1 MYLIILLSL
10 LQSIKIQ
17 VIMWGILW
25 GKMTKKHPN
34 NELTALKV
42 RKLDI
47 PGRYADGN
55 NLYLEIDKSGA
66 RRWTLRVTVL
76 GRRRDMGLGGVST
89 VSLEEARELAY
100 QYKKIARSG
109 GDPILER
116 QKNKGL
122 QTTLIHCAKK
132 VHQINLPTWKNQKF
146 AKQWFSSLEHHVF
159 PTIGK
164 LPISQVTS
172 ADILRVLTPIWNTK
186 GDTAK
191 KIKQRLRMI
200 IKWARAQGYF
210 QGDDPV
216 ELAEQ
221 ALPKQLKSD
230 DHHKSLEFEKLPEM
244 ISNLRKSKISLPTK
258 LALEFTIL
266 SACRT
271 NEVLNAKWEEIDLTK
286 LVWSIPSERMKGGKV
301 HQVPLTDRMT
311 VILNDCKKLKTNNDL
326 LFPSEI
332 NGEALSNNTMRL
344 ALKKRLKV
352 DATVHGMRS
361 SFKDW
366 ASETTNFANEVSE
379 MALAHSISNK
389 TELAYRRRTL
399 IEKRRQLM
407 QKWSDYLNNKEGEV
421 IELYKTG
428 EL

>member
-1 MYLIILLSL
+1 
-10 LQSIKIQ
+10 
-17 VIMWGILW
+17 MWGISW

-34 NELTALKV
+34 NELTALKIKKV
-42 RKLDI
+42 TI

-55 NLYLEIDKSGA
+55 NLYLEVDKSGA
-66 RRWTLRVTVL
+66 RRWTLRVTIL
-76 GRRRDMGLGGVST
+76 GRRRDMGLGGIST

-100 QYKKIARSG
+100 QYRKIARSG

-116 QKNKGL
+116 QKNRGL
-122 QTTLIHCAKK
+122 QTTLIYCTKK
-132 VHQINLPTWKNQKF
+132 VHEINLPTWKNEKF
-146 AKQWFSSLEHHVF
+146 AKQWLSSLEHHVF

-271 NEVLNAKWEEIDLTK
+271 SEVLNAKWEEIDLTK
-286 LVWSIPSERMKGGKV
+286 LIWSIPSERMKGGKV

-379 MALAHSISNK
+379 MALAHTISNK

-399 IEKRRQLM
+399 IEKRRHLM

-421 IELYKTG
+421 IELYKTA

>member
-1 MYLIILLSL
+1 
-10 LQSIKIQ
+10 
-17 VIMWGILW
+17 MWGISW

-34 NELTALKV
+34 NELTALKIK
-42 RKLDI
+42 KLTI

-55 NLYLEIDKSGA
+55 NLYLEVDKSGA
-66 RRWTLRVTVL
+66 RRWTLRVTIL
-76 GRRRDMGLGGVST
+76 GRRRDMGLGGIST

-100 QYKKIARSG
+100 QYRKIARSG

-116 QKNKGL
+116 QKNRGL
-122 QTTLIHCAKK
+122 QTTLIYCTKK
-132 VHQINLPTWKNQKF
+132 VHEINLPTWKNEKF
-146 AKQWFSSLEHHVF
+146 AKQWLSSLEHHVF

-271 NEVLNAKWEEIDLTK
+271 SEVLNAKWEEIDLTK
-286 LVWSIPSERMKGGKV
+286 LIWSIPSQRMKGGKV

-344 ALKKRLKV
+344 ALKKRLKI

-379 MALAHSISNK
+379 MALAHTISNK

-399 IEKRRQLM
+399 IEKRRHLM

-421 IELYKTG
+421 IELYKTA

>member
-1 MYLIILLSL
+1 
-10 LQSIKIQ
+10 
-17 VIMWGILW
+17 MWGISW

-34 NELTALKV
+34 NELTALKIK
-42 RKLDI
+42 KLTI

-55 NLYLEIDKSGA
+55 NLYLEVDKSGA
-66 RRWTLRVTVL
+66 RRWTLRVTIL
-76 GRRRDMGLGGVST
+76 GRRRDMGLGGIST

-100 QYKKIARSG
+100 QYRKIARSG

-116 QKNKGL
+116 QKNRGL
-122 QTTLIHCAKK
+122 QTTLIYCTKK
-132 VHQINLPTWKNQKF
+132 VHEINLPTWKNEKF
-146 AKQWFSSLEHHVF
+146 AKQWLSSLEHHVF

-271 NEVLNAKWEEIDLTK
+271 SEVLNAKWEEIDLTK
-286 LVWSIPSERMKGGKV
+286 LIWSIPSERMKGGKI

-344 ALKKRLKV
+344 ALKKRLKI

-379 MALAHSISNK
+379 MALAHTISNK

-399 IEKRRQLM
+399 IEKRRHLM

-421 IELYKTG
+421 IELYKTA

>member
-1 MYLIILLSL
+1 
-10 LQSIKIQ
+10 
-17 VIMWGILW
+17 MWGISW

-34 NELTALKV
+34 NELTALKIK
-42 RKLDI
+42 KLTI

-55 NLYLEIDKSGA
+55 NLYLEVDKSGA
-66 RRWTLRVTVL
+66 RRWTLRVTIL
-76 GRRRDMGLGGVST
+76 GRRRDMGLGGIST

-100 QYKKIARSG
+100 QYRKIARSG

-116 QKNKGL
+116 QKNRGL
-122 QTTLIHCAKK
+122 QTTLIYCTKK
-132 VHQINLPTWKNQKF
+132 VHEINLPTWKNEKF
-146 AKQWFSSLEHHVF
+146 AKQWLSSLEHHVF

-271 NEVLNAKWEEIDLTK
+271 SEVLNAKWEEIDLTK
-286 LVWSIPSERMKGGKV
+286 LIWSIPSERMKGGKV

-379 MALAHSISNK
+379 MALAHTISNK

-399 IEKRRQLM
+399 IEKRRHLM

-421 IELYKTG
+421 IELYKKA

>member
-1 MYLIILLSL
+1 
-10 LQSIKIQ
+10 
-17 VIMWGILW
+17 MWGISW

-34 NELTALKV
+34 NELTALKIK
-42 RKLDI
+42 KLTI

-55 NLYLEIDKSGA
+55 NLYLEVDKSGA
-66 RRWTLRVTVL
+66 RRWTLRVTIL
-76 GRRRDMGLGGVST
+76 GRRRDMGLGGIST

-100 QYKKIARSG
+100 QYRKIARSG

-116 QKNKGL
+116 QKNRGL
-122 QTTLIHCAKK
+122 QTTLIYCTKK
-132 VHQINLPTWKNQKF
+132 VHEINLPTWKNEKF
-146 AKQWFSSLEHHVF
+146 AKQWLSSLEHHVF

-271 NEVLNAKWEEIDLTK
+271 SEVLNAKWEEIDLTK
-286 LVWSIPSERMKGGKV
+286 LIWSIPSERMKGGKV

-344 ALKKRLKV
+344 ALKKRLKI

-379 MALAHSISNK
+379 MALAHTISNK

-399 IEKRRQLM
+399 IEKRRHLM

-421 IELYKTG
+421 IELYKTA

>member
-1 MYLIILLSL
+1 
-10 LQSIKIQ
+10 
-17 VIMWGILW
+17 MWGISW

-34 NELTALKV
+34 NELTALKIK
-42 RKLDI
+42 KLTI

-55 NLYLEIDKSGA
+55 NLYLEVDKSGA
-66 RRWTLRVTVL
+66 RRWTLRVTIL
-76 GRRRDMGLGGVST
+76 GRRRDMGLGGIST

-100 QYKKIARSG
+100 QYRKIARSG

-116 QKNKGL
+116 QKNRGL
-122 QTTLIHCAKK
+122 QTTLIYCTKK
-132 VHQINLPTWKNQKF
+132 VHAINLPTWKNEKF
-146 AKQWFSSLEHHVF
+146 AKQWLSSLEHHVF

-244 ISNLRKSKISLPTK
+244 ISNLRKSKISLTTK

-271 NEVLNAKWEEIDLTK
+271 SEVLNAKWEEIDLTK
-286 LVWSIPSERMKGGKV
+286 LIWSIPSERMKGGKI

-344 ALKKRLKV
+344 ALKKRLKI

-379 MALAHSISNK
+379 MALAHTISNK

-399 IEKRRQLM
+399 IEKRRHLM

-421 IELYKTG
+421 IELYKTA

>member
-1 MYLIILLSL
+1 
-10 LQSIKIQ
+10 
-17 VIMWGILW
+17 MWGISW

-34 NELTALKV
+34 NELTALKIK
-42 RKLDI
+42 KLTI

-55 NLYLEIDKSGA
+55 NLYLEVDKSGA
-66 RRWTLRVTVL
+66 RRWTLRVTIL
-76 GRRRDMGLGGVST
+76 GRRRDMGLGGIST

-100 QYKKIARSG
+100 QYRKIARSG

-116 QKNKGL
+116 QKNRGL
-122 QTTLIHCAKK
+122 QTTLIYCTKK
-132 VHQINLPTWKNQKF
+132 VHEINLPTWKNEKF
-146 AKQWFSSLEHHVF
+146 AKQWLSSLEHHVF

-244 ISNLRKSKISLPTK
+244 ITNLRKSKISLPTK

-271 NEVLNAKWEEIDLTK
+271 SEVLNAKWEEIDLTK
-286 LVWSIPSERMKGGKV
+286 LIWSIPSERMKGGKV

-344 ALKKRLKV
+344 ALKKRLKI

-379 MALAHSISNK
+379 MALAHTISNK

-399 IEKRRQLM
+399 IEKRRHLM

-421 IELYKTG
+421 IELYKTA

>member
-1 MYLIILLSL
+1 
-10 LQSIKIQ
+10 
-17 VIMWGILW
+17 MWGILW

-66 RRWTLRVTVL
+66 RRWTLRVTIL

-344 ALKKRLKV
+344 ALKKRLKI

-379 MALAHSISNK
+379 MALAHTISNK

-407 QKWSDYLNNKEGEV
+407 QRWSDYLNNKEGEV
-421 IELYKTG
+421 IELYKTA

>member
-1 MYLIILLSL
+1 
-10 LQSIKIQ
+10 
-17 VIMWGILW
+17 MWGISW

-34 NELTALKV
+34 NELTALKIK
-42 RKLDI
+42 KLTI

-55 NLYLEIDKSGA
+55 NLYLEVDKSGA
-66 RRWTLRVTVL
+66 RRWTLRVTIL
-76 GRRRDMGLGGVST
+76 GRRRDMGLGGIST

-100 QYKKIARSG
+100 QYRKIARSG

-116 QKNKGL
+116 QKNRGL
-122 QTTLIHCAKK
+122 QTTLIYCTKK
-132 VHQINLPTWKNQKF
+132 VHAINLPTWKNEKF
-146 AKQWFSSLEHHVF
+146 AKQWLSSLEHHVF

-244 ISNLRKSKISLPTK
+244 ITNLRKSKISLPTK

-271 NEVLNAKWEEIDLTK
+271 SEVLNAKWEEIDLTK
-286 LVWSIPSERMKGGKV
+286 LIWSIPSERMKGGKV

-379 MALAHSISNK
+379 MALTHTISNK

-399 IEKRRQLM
+399 IEKRRHLM

-421 IELYKTG
+421 IELYKTA

>member
-1 MYLIILLSL
+1 
-10 LQSIKIQ
+10 
-17 VIMWGILW
+17 
-25 GKMTKKHPN
+25 MTKKHPN
-34 NELTALKV
+34 NELTALKIK
-42 RKLDI
+42 KLTI

-55 NLYLEIDKSGA
+55 NLYLEVDKSGA
-66 RRWTLRVTVL
+66 RRWTLRVTIL
-76 GRRRDMGLGGVST
+76 GRRRDMGLGGIST

-100 QYKKIARSG
+100 QYRKIARSG

-116 QKNKGL
+116 QKNRGL
-122 QTTLIHCAKK
+122 QTTLIYCTKK
-132 VHQINLPTWKNQKF
+132 VHAINLPTWKNEKF
-146 AKQWFSSLEHHVF
+146 AKQWLSSLEHHVF

-271 NEVLNAKWEEIDLTK
+271 SEVLNAKWEEIDLTK
-286 LVWSIPSERMKGGKV
+286 LIWSIPSERMKGGKV

-344 ALKKRLKV
+344 ALKKRLKI

-379 MALAHSISNK
+379 MALAHTISNK

-399 IEKRRQLM
+399 IEKRRHLM

-421 IELYKTG
+421 IELYKTA

>member
-1 MYLIILLSL
+1 M
-10 LQSIKIQ
+10 QSIKIQ
-17 VIMWGILW
+17 VKMWGISW

-34 NELTALKV
+34 NELTALKIK
-42 RKLDI
+42 KLTI

-55 NLYLEIDKSGA
+55 NLYLEVDKSGA
-66 RRWTLRVTVL
+66 RRWTLRVTIL
-76 GRRRDMGLGGVST
+76 GRRRDMGLGGIST

-100 QYKKIARSG
+100 QYRKIARSG

-116 QKNKGL
+116 QKNRGL
-122 QTTLIHCAKK
+122 QTTLIYCTKK
-132 VHQINLPTWKNQKF
+132 VHEINLPTWKNEKF
-146 AKQWFSSLEHHVF
+146 AKQWLSSLEHHVF

-271 NEVLNAKWEEIDLTK
+271 SEVLNAKWEEIDLTK
-286 LVWSIPSERMKGGKV
+286 LIWSIPSERMKGGKV

-344 ALKKRLKV
+344 ALKKRLKI

-379 MALAHSISNK
+379 MALAHTISNK

-399 IEKRRQLM
+399 IEKRRHLM

-421 IELYKTG
+421 IELYKTA

>member
-1 MYLIILLSL
+1 
-10 LQSIKIQ
+10 
-17 VIMWGILW
+17 MWGISW

-34 NELTALKV
+34 NELTALKIK
-42 RKLDI
+42 KLTI

-55 NLYLEIDKSGA
+55 NLYLEVDKSGA
-66 RRWTLRVTVL
+66 RRWTLRVTIL
-76 GRRRDMGLGGVST
+76 GRRRDMGLGGIST

-100 QYKKIARSG
+100 QYRKIARSG

-116 QKNKGL
+116 QKNRGL
-122 QTTLIHCAKK
+122 QTTLIYCTKK
-132 VHQINLPTWKNQKF
+132 VHEINLPTWKNEKF
-146 AKQWFSSLEHHVF
+146 AKQWLSSLEHHVF

-271 NEVLNAKWEEIDLTK
+271 SEVLNAKWEEIDLTK
-286 LVWSIPSERMKGGKV
+286 LIWSIPSERMKGGKV

-379 MALAHSISNK
+379 MALAHKISNK

-399 IEKRRQLM
+399 IEKRRHLM

-421 IELYKTG
+421 IELYKTA

>member
-1 MYLIILLSL
+1 
-10 LQSIKIQ
+10 
-17 VIMWGILW
+17 
-25 GKMTKKHPN
+25 
-34 NELTALKV
+34 
-42 RKLDI
+42 
-47 PGRYADGN
+47 
-55 NLYLEIDKSGA
+55 
-66 RRWTLRVTVL
+66 
-76 GRRRDMGLGGVST
+76 MGLGGIST

-100 QYKKIARSG
+100 QYRKIARSG

-116 QKNKGL
+116 QKNRGL
-122 QTTLIHCAKK
+122 KTTLIQCAKK

-146 AKQWFSSLEHHVF
+146 AKQWLSSLEHHVF

-200 IKWARAQGYF
+200 IKWSRAQGYF

-379 MALAHSISNK
+379 MALAHTISNK

-421 IELYKTG
+421 IELYKTA

>member
-1 MYLIILLSL
+1 
-10 LQSIKIQ
+10 
-17 VIMWGILW
+17 MWGILW

-122 QTTLIHCAKK
+122 QTTLIYCAKK

-344 ALKKRLKV
+344 ALKKRLNV

-379 MALAHSISNK
+379 MALAHTISNK

-399 IEKRRQLM
+399 IEKRRHLM
-407 QKWSDYLNNKEGEV
+407 QKWSDYLNNKKGEV
-421 IELYKTG
+421 IELYKTA

>member
-1 MYLIILLSL
+1 
-10 LQSIKIQ
+10 
-17 VIMWGILW
+17 MWGILW

-122 QTTLIHCAKK
+122 QTTLVYCAKK

-172 ADILRVLTPIWNTK
+172 ADILRVLTPNWNTK
-186 GDTAK
+186 ADTAK

-286 LVWSIPSERMKGGKV
+286 LLWSIPSERMKGGKI

-379 MALAHSISNK
+379 MALAHTISNK

>member
-1 MYLIILLSL
+1 
-10 LQSIKIQ
+10 
-17 VIMWGILW
+17 MWGISW

-34 NELTALKV
+34 NELTALKIK
-42 RKLDI
+42 KLTI

-55 NLYLEIDKSGA
+55 NLYLEVDKSGA
-66 RRWTLRVTVL
+66 RRWTLRVTIL
-76 GRRRDMGLGGVST
+76 GRRRDMGLGGIST

-100 QYKKIARSG
+100 QYRKIARSG

-116 QKNKGL
+116 QKNRGL
-122 QTTLIHCAKK
+122 QTTLIYCTKK
-132 VHQINLPTWKNQKF
+132 VHEINLPTWKNEKF
-146 AKQWFSSLEHHVF
+146 AKQWLSSLEHHVF

-244 ISNLRKSKISLPTK
+244 ITNLRKSKISLPTK

-271 NEVLNAKWEEIDLTK
+271 SEVLNAKWEEIDLTK
-286 LVWSIPSERMKGGKV
+286 LIWSIPSERMKGGKV

-379 MALAHSISNK
+379 MALAHKISNK

-399 IEKRRQLM
+399 IEKRRHLM

-421 IELYKTG
+421 IELYKTA

>member
-1 MYLIILLSL
+1 
-10 LQSIKIQ
+10 
-17 VIMWGILW
+17 MWGISW

-34 NELTALKV
+34 NKLTALKIK
-42 RKLDI
+42 KLTI

-55 NLYLEIDKSGA
+55 NLYLEVDKSGA
-66 RRWTLRVTVL
+66 RRWTLRVTIL
-76 GRRRDMGLGGVST
+76 GRRRDMGLGGIST

-100 QYKKIARSG
+100 QYRKIARSG

-116 QKNKGL
+116 QKNRGL
-122 QTTLIHCAKK
+122 QTTLIYCTKK
-132 VHQINLPTWKNQKF
+132 VHEINLPTWKNEKF
-146 AKQWFSSLEHHVF
+146 AKQWLSSLEHHVF

-271 NEVLNAKWEEIDLTK
+271 SEVLNAKWEEIDLTK
-286 LVWSIPSERMKGGKV
+286 LIWSIPSERMKGGKV

-311 VILNDCKKLKTNNDL
+311 VILNDCKKLKTHNDL

-344 ALKKRLKV
+344 ALKKRLKI

-379 MALAHSISNK
+379 MALAHTISNK

-399 IEKRRQLM
+399 IEKRRHLM

-421 IELYKTG
+421 IELYKTA

>member
-1 MYLIILLSL
+1 
-10 LQSIKIQ
+10 
-17 VIMWGILW
+17 MWGISW

-34 NELTALKV
+34 NELTALKIK
-42 RKLDI
+42 KLTI

-55 NLYLEIDKSGA
+55 NLYLEVDKSGA
-66 RRWTLRVTVL
+66 RRWTLRVTIL
-76 GRRRDMGLGGVST
+76 GRRRDMGLGGIST

-100 QYKKIARSG
+100 QYRKIARSG

-116 QKNKGL
+116 QKNRGL
-122 QTTLIHCAKK
+122 QTTLIYCTKK
-132 VHQINLPTWKNQKF
+132 VHEINLPTWKNQKF
-146 AKQWFSSLEHHVF
+146 AKQWLSSLEHHVF

-271 NEVLNAKWEEIDLTK
+271 SEVLNAKWEEIDLTK
-286 LVWSIPSERMKGGKV
+286 LIWSIPSERMKGGKV

-344 ALKKRLKV
+344 ALKKRLKI

-379 MALAHSISNK
+379 MALAHTISNK

-399 IEKRRQLM
+399 IEKRRHLM

-421 IELYKTG
+421 IELYKTA

>member
-1 MYLIILLSL
+1 
-10 LQSIKIQ
+10 
-17 VIMWGILW
+17 MWGISW

-34 NELTALKV
+34 NELTALKIK
-42 RKLDI
+42 KLTI

-55 NLYLEIDKSGA
+55 NLYLEVDKSGA
-66 RRWTLRVTVL
+66 RRWTLRVTIL
-76 GRRRDMGLGGVST
+76 GRRRDMGLGGIST

-100 QYKKIARSG
+100 QYRKIARSG

-116 QKNKGL
+116 QKNRGL
-122 QTTLIHCAKK
+122 QTTLIYCTKK
-132 VHQINLPTWKNQKF
+132 VHEINLPTWKNEKF
-146 AKQWFSSLEHHVF
+146 AKQWLSSLEHHVF

-172 ADILRVLTPIWNTK
+172 ADILIVLTPIWNTK

-271 NEVLNAKWEEIDLTK
+271 SEVLNAKWEEIDLTK
-286 LVWSIPSERMKGGKV
+286 LIWSIPSERMKGGKV

-311 VILNDCKKLKTNNDL
+311 VILNDCQKLKTNNDL

-344 ALKKRLKV
+344 ALKKRLKI

-379 MALAHSISNK
+379 MALAHTISNK

-421 IELYKTG
+421 IELYKTA

>member
-1 MYLIILLSL
+1 
-10 LQSIKIQ
+10 
-17 VIMWGILW
+17 MWGILW

-159 PTIGK
+159 PAIGK

-172 ADILRVLTPIWNTK
+172 ADILRVLIPIWNTK

-271 NEVLNAKWEEIDLTK
+271 SEVLNAKWEEIDLTK
-286 LVWSIPSERMKGGKV
+286 LIWSIPSERMKGGKI

-379 MALAHSISNK
+379 MALAHAISNK